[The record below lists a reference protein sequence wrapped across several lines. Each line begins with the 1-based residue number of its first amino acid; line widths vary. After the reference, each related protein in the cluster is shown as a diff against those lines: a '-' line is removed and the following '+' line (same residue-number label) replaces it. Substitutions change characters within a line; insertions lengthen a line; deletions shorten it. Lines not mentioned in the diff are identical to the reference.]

1 MMNPLGIDP
10 ADLLALHYL
19 LSERHVT
26 RAAKRLGVTQSSMSH
41 RLAKLRSDL
50 GDELLVQDGNQLVL
64 TARAES
70 MAVPLSDAVS
80 AVRRA
85 LLPAPVFV
93 AACAEFEATLALPDI
108 LTLLLPRLSASLR
121 AEAPGLALNVR
132 SVPGDV
138 NEFLSAGGRPLVV
151 GPERFAGGA
160 TQVKRVGLLKF
171 GVFFRKGHPL
181 CRGKLTVKRWLS
193 YPHIVV
199 SIQNPTRNVISA
211 ELEKRGLCRNVGL
224 VVPGFLAGLMV
235 AAESDFVMNAPLSMA
250 KEVTTRLGLVAR
262 PTPLSLDPVQI
273 SLLWHGREQSDPAH
287 SWLRTKVHEFFAREF
302 STKRGA
308 ATGPF
313 VT

>member
-1 MMNPLGIDP
+1 MMSPLGIDP

-26 RAAKRLGVTQSSMSH
+26 RAAKKLGVTQSSMSH

-64 TARAES
+64 TSRAES
-70 MAVPLSDAVS
+70 MADPLRDAVA
-80 AVRRA
+80 AVRTALVPRA
-85 LLPAPVFV
+85 AFD
-93 AACAEFEATLALPDI
+93 AARAEFEATLALPDI
-108 LTLLLPRLSASLR
+108 LTLLLPRLSASLST
-121 AEAPGLALNVR
+121 EAPGLSLNVR

-138 NEFLSAGGRPLVV
+138 SEFLSAGGRPLVV

-181 CRGKLTVKRWLS
+181 CREKLTVKRWLS
-193 YPHIVV
+193 YPHVVV
-199 SIQNPTRNVISA
+199 SIQNPTSNVIST
-211 ELEKRGLCRNVGL
+211 ELEKRGLCRKVGL
-224 VVPGFLAGLMV
+224 VVPGFLAGLLV

-250 KEVTTRLGLVAR
+250 KEVTKRLGLVAR
-262 PTPLSLDPVQI
+262 PMPLSLDPVQI

-287 SWLRTKVHEFFAREF
+287 SWLRARVHSFFAREF
-302 STKRGA
+302 RTRSGA
-308 ATGPF
+308 AGPD
-313 VT
+313 